1 MLFSETEK
9 IGKKYI
15 IFFFA
20 AAGIF
25 EKLNTWMD
33 YLS

>member
-15 IFFFA
+15 IFFA